1 MQEEYIIINKTAI
14 QKRIEELEIQNKE
27 LAYSDEANPYGLGAI
42 AGKIQELKELL
53 SQSTNLIP
61 EIEKAFHEGTRVP
74 FDKSKPLARWWV
86 NVDQR
91 LEDYISNLKIN
102 LWT

>member
-14 QKRIEELEIQNKE
+14 QKR
-27 LAYSDEANPYGLGAI
+27 
-42 AGKIQELKELL
+42 LKEAKKHNEKYGAHDLASGSETIVNELTHIL
-53 SQSTNLIP
+53 SQSAPLIP

-91 LEDYISNLKIN
+91 LEDYIANLKIN